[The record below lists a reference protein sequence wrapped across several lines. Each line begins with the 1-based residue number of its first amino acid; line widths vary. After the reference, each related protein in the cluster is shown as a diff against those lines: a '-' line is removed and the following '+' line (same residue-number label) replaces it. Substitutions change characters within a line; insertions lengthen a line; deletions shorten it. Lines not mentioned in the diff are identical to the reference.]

1 MEGKAGE
8 EFSPSLFSGRISVAG
23 SKARATSISSFR
35 RLEQRIPL
43 RGALFTAY
51 SRKMRNATL
60 ATVLT
65 CASSEISVKPLLPR
79 PPPLHGPRSLHDQP
93 FPPPLFSRR
102 AKIIRAATSATRNP
116 EKSVSRRKIMYSYDT
131 LAVGNSGG
139 TRRRRPWRAGWQYYS
154 RASC

>member
-65 CASSEISVKPLLPR
+65 CASSEISVKPLLPC
-79 PPPLHGPRSLHDQP
+79 PLFTGRASSTTN
-93 FPPPLFSRR
+93 PPPLFSRS

-139 TRRRRPWRAGWQYYS
+139 TRHRRPWRAGWQYYS

>member
-79 PPPLHGPRSLHDQP
+79 PSFTSRAPSTTN
-93 FPPPLFSRR
+93 PPPLFSRR